1 MTLKKPSIKINLI
14 YSTLYQILIIIVPL
28 ITAPYTSRIFGADG
42 VGIQSYTNS
51 IVAYFT
57 MFAAL
62 GTASYGQRTI
72 ARVRDDKKRASKA
85 FWEIEILSIITT
97 LISMAAWIIIIVTGG
112 EYRPYYAILSMS
124 IIAIAFDISWFF
136 GGYEQ
141 FQFIFIRNAAIR
153 LVGMICLFVFVRS
166 KNDLLLYMSLLAVSG
181 LLGNISMWTYL
192 PKFLVKIEWKSV
204 RLFPHFKE
212 TLLYFIPTIATSIYN
227 VADKT
232 MLGILTSDTYE
243 VGYYEQA
250 NKIANMAKTVLF
262 SLNTVM
268 TSRMSYLFK
277 NGTKREFNSMLKK
290 SMNASLF
297 LSMPLLFGISAISKS
312 FVPLFFGEGYDKV
325 EFLLPLCSTMIVIIG
340 ISNCMERQ
348 YFTPSGKK
356 RLSNKFVIIGA
367 VVNFC
372 LNILLIPSFK
382 STGATIA
389 SIIAECFIS
398 GLYLFFARKELD
410 LSFTF
415 MVSLKYIVSGGVMF
429 FVVRV
434 IDAILPT
441 NWLCMIAE
449 VGIGAMVYFVILY
462 IEKDEFLINC
472 IRQYIVP
479 IFKKKRV

>member
-1 MTLKKPSIKINLI
+1 MKKPSIKTNLI
-14 YSTLYQILIIIVPL
+14 YSTLYQMLIIIVPL

-51 IVAYFT
+51 VVAYFT

-72 ARVRDDKKRASKA
+72 ARVRDDKKKASKT
-85 FWEIEILSIITT
+85 FWEIEFLSIITT

-124 IIAIAFDISWFF
+124 VIAVAFDISWFF

-166 KNDLLLYMSLLAVSG
+166 KDELLLYMSLLAVSG

-192 PKFLVKIEWKSV
+192 PKFLVKIEWKNI
-204 RLFPHFKE
+204 RLLPHFKE

-232 MLGILTSDTYE
+232 MLGIMTNDTYE

-277 NGTKREFNSMLKK
+277 NGTKSEFNSMLKK

-297 LSMPLLFGISAISKS
+297 LSVPLFLGISAISKS

-325 EFLLPLCSTMIVIIG
+325 EFLLPLCAVMIIIIG

-348 YFTPSGKK
+348 YFTPSGRK
-356 RLSNKFVIIGA
+356 RLSNRFVIIGA
-367 VVNFC
+367 AINFW
-372 LNILLIPSFK
+372 LNMLLIPSFK
-382 STGATIA
+382 STGATVA
-389 SIIAECFIS
+389 SIIAECVIS
-398 GLYLFFARKELD
+398 GLYLFFARKELA
-410 LSFTF
+410 LAFTF
-415 MVSLKYIVSGGVMF
+415 QMSLKYVVSGCVMF
-429 FVVRV
+429 LVVRI
-434 IDAILPT
+434 IDSVVPT
-441 NWLCMIAE
+441 NWPCLIAE
-449 VGIGAMVYFVILY
+449 IGIGAVVYFMILY
-462 IEKDEFLINC
+462 VEKDPFFISC
-472 IRQYIVP
+472 VGQYVKP
-479 IFKKKRV
+479 IFFKKK

>member
-1 MTLKKPSIKINLI
+1 MKKPSIKINLI
-14 YSTLYQILIIIVPL
+14 YSTLYQILIVIVPL

-51 IVAYFT
+51 VVAYFT

-72 ARVRDDKKRASKA
+72 ARVRDDKKKASKA

-97 LISMAAWIIIIVTGG
+97 FISMLVWTIIIVTGG

-124 IIAIAFDISWFF
+124 VIAVAFDISWFF

-141 FQFIFIRNAAIR
+141 FQFIFIRNAVIR
-153 LVGMICLFVFVRS
+153 LVGMICLFAFVKS
-166 KNDLLLYMSLLAVSG
+166 KDDLLLYMALLAVSG

-192 PKFLVKIEWKSV
+192 PKFLVKIEWKSIK
-204 RLFPHFKE
+204 LLPHFKE

-277 NGTKREFNSMLKK
+277 NGTKNEFDSMLKK

-297 LSMPLLFGISAISKS
+297 LSIPLFFGISAISKS

-325 EFLLPLCSTMIVIIG
+325 ELLLPLCSTMIVIIG

-348 YFTPSGKK
+348 YFTPSGRK
-356 RLSNKFVIIGA
+356 RLSNNFVIIGA
-367 VVNFC
+367 IINFC
-372 LNILLIPSFK
+372 LNMLLIPRFK
-382 STGATIA
+382 STGATVA

-398 GLYLFFARKELD
+398 GLYLFFARKELA
-410 LSFTF
+410 LAFTF
-415 MVSLKYIVSGGVMF
+415 RLSLKYVISGCVMF
-429 FVVRV
+429 LGVRV
-434 IDAILPT
+434 VDLVLPT
-441 NWLCMIAE
+441 NWPGIIAE
-449 VGIGAMVYFVILY
+449 VGIGAVIYFVVLY
-462 IEKDEFLINC
+462 IEKDEFFVNC
-472 IRQYIVP
+472 IRQYVVP
-479 IFKKKRV
+479 VFKKK